1 MLKKYSVKLSIM
13 IIIIMFI
20 SPGCNKG
27 SKNQVA
33 YISINP
39 NFNYKKTFEDLNLGT
54 IFDFNLK
61 LTNAKKSWVEIW
73 VEGYSNGDII
83 QTDLTGISM
92 GAFLNKVEKGSMG
105 FGIINPNRQEMKIFS

>member
-1 MLKKYSVKLSIM
+1 M
-13 IIIIMFI
+13 
-20 SPGCNKG
+20 
-27 SKNQVA
+27 
-33 YISINP
+33 
-39 NFNYKKTFEDLNLGT
+39 
-54 IFDFNLK
+54 
-61 LTNAKKSWVEIW
+61 W